1 MNVYDAAAW
10 LEGSALGGAMRNTGV
25 WTYAVVNLTHIL
37 GVATLFGS
45 IVILD
50 LRLLG
55 LWKQIPLAHLSRA
68 VVPMAAVG
76 FAVAF
81 VSGAGLLATKTTEY
95 VGNPFLYLKFPAIAL
110 GLVNVWLIHRSEAW
124 KAHRTRDLSRR
135 ERTRLATMG
144 ATSLACWLTAISA
157 GRMIGYW

>member
-1 MNVYDAAAW
+1 
-10 LEGSALGGAMRNTGV
+10 MRDTGL

-55 LWKQIPLAHLSRA
+55 LWKQIPLAYLSRA
-68 VVPMAAVG
+68 VVPMAMVG
-76 FAVAF
+76 FVVAF

-95 VGNPFLYLKFPAIAL
+95 VDNPFLYIKFPAIVL
-110 GLVNVWLIHRSEAW
+110 GLVNVWLIHRSDAW
-124 KAHRTRDLSRR
+124 KAHRTRDLSQP
-135 ERTRLATMG
+135 ERARLATMG
-144 ATSLACWLTAISA
+144 ATSLLCWLTAIST